1 MPTINQ
7 SNHMDLNNL
16 PFVSALGSQDAQKT
30 KENNNYK
37 EYEIMK
43 NKYGREVH
51 IALYLV
57 NDKLSRGFI
66 RTDGKVH
73 LDNPADRVHAP
84 VVESNPAKAMAMMA
98 EQMAEASKLQ
108 TEAIKEI
115 AKKRRNTGTRTK
127 KADETSEE

>member
-7 SNHMDLNNL
+7 SNHMDLNNEPL
-16 PFVSALGSQDAQKT
+16 VRGLGSQDAQGT

-43 NKYGREVH
+43 NKYGREVP
-51 IALYLV
+51 IALNLIQ
-57 NDKLSRGFI
+57 DKLSQGFI

-115 AKKRRNTGTRTK
+115 AKKRRNTGARK
-127 KADETSEE
+127 SKEETSEE